1 MHAGW
6 PAVRWTAARP
16 GPIGFV
22 LIYRDEAAAE
32 AVAERFNPSG
42 WMGTRGGDACALTI
56 DGMYAWRWE
65 RVANVIVQFNVT
77 PSGETP
83 SELDLSTR
91 VVAALRQAV
100 P

>member
-1 MHAGW
+1 
-6 PAVRWTAARP
+6 
-16 GPIGFV
+16 
-22 LIYRDEAAAE
+22 
-32 AVAERFNPSG
+32 
-42 WMGTRGGDACALTI
+42 
-56 DGMYAWRWE
+56 
-65 RVANVIVQFNVT
+65 VANVIVQFNVT